1 MKKSIKIIGGT
12 FAFLVVAIFAL
23 SPVLAYQ
30 GDYTKEGP
38 NCSPERH
45 EAMTEAMTNNDYGV
59 WSELMTGRGR
69 VGKVVNAENFAQFV
83 EARRLGQ
90 EGDVA
95 GADAIRKEIGLRTSD
110 GEKLG
115 AGYGKGSGQN
125 R

>member
-38 NCSPERH
+38 NSLPERH
-45 EAMTEAMTNNDYGV
+45 EAMTEAMTNNDYEA
-59 WSELMTGRGR
+59 WSELMIGRGR
-69 VGKVVNAENFAQFV
+69 VGEVVNAENFAQFV
-83 EARRLGQ
+83 EARKLGQ
-90 EGDVA
+90 VGDIG

-115 AGYGKGSGQN
+115 TGYGEGHGQN